1 MIGIMLCDTCKHLK
15 GTKDG
20 WLPVCEAYPNGIP
33 DEFEGSEVLCSGK
46 YRYEDKNESNGK

>member
-1 MIGIMLCDTCKHLK
+1 MLCDTCKHLK

-33 DEFEGSEVLCSGK
+33 DKFEGSEVLCSGK